1 MLRVFKLT
9 SPMSVGSWILSTN
22 GALVT
27 AATLASL
34 LRRRPK
40 LLRPAAPAAAVAG
53 PALTT
58 YTAVLVANS
67 AIPAWSEARRHLPFV
82 FAGSGAA
89 SAGAAVWLLSGGVD
103 AGPARRLA
111 LGGAIAELA
120 AGEAMER
127 SLGEV
132 GEPYKQGEAGKLMK
146 AAKAL
151 TAGGAAL
158 MAFGRKRRALGV
170 AGAGMLI
177 AGALCE
183 RWGVYRA
190 GFASAAD
197 PDYTVGPQR
206 ERLNQRA

>member
-1 MLRVFKLT
+1 MLR
-9 SPMSVGSWILSTN
+9 
-22 GALVT
+22 
-27 AATLASL
+27 AS
-34 LRRRPK
+34 
-40 LLRPAAPAAAVAG
+40 APAAAVAG

-89 SAGAAVWLLSGGVD
+89 SAGAAAWLLSGGVD
-103 AGPARRLA
+103 AGPARRMA
-111 LGGAIAELA
+111 IGGAIAELA

-127 SLGEV
+127 SLGAV
-132 GEPYKQGEAGKLMK
+132 GEPYSSGASGKAIK

-158 MAFGRKRRALGV
+158 MALGRKRRAV
-170 AGAGMLI
+170 AAAGAGMLI
-177 AGALCE
+177 AGAFCE
-183 RWGVYRA
+183 RWGVYKA

-197 PDYTVGPQR
+197 PEYTVGPQR
-206 ERLNQRA
+206 ERLSSRA